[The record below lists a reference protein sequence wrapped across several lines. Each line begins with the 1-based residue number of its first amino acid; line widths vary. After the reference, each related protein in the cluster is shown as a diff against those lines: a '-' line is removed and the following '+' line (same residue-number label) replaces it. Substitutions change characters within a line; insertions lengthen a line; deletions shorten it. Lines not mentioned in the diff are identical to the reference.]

1 MAKGLHGRDGERC
14 VGATACTIPGH
25 RHPPLARRW
34 AVPASIAA
42 WPRRLIAQRRDWRT
56 PPPGAASSPDRAVIA
71 GWHQRAAQLPACI
84 IRPASADLM
93 LGDPVQQFADPDRG
107 VFARTVTMHERSM
120 VRGRTGRQR
129 KGVHNGVPEGLSFR
143 DGTTVSVN
151 ATNIRVR
158 CHALPQKP

>member
-1 MAKGLHGRDGERC
+1 MGGASIHRGM
-14 VGATACTIPGH
+14 ATAVDRAAAGLADPA
-25 RHPPLARRW
+25 ARRGVV
-34 AVPASIAA
+34 A
-42 WPRRLIAQRRDWRT
+42 
-56 PPPGAASSPDRAVIA
+56 GHRAVIA

-129 KGVHNGVPEGLSFR
+129 KGVHNGVPEGLRFR